1 MNPFELHVLV
11 VKSPCFYGFPMVFS
25 HGFCIEKSTIH
36 SIGVSRDSSKAMK
49 RLAQLFK
56 RQKLEAEPG
65 KCSRVFCF
73 SSCCS
78 GMFWDFSRFFLG
90 GGKFSGLFSFAFFF
104 SVTLCTPCL
113 IW

>member
-11 VKSPCFYGFPMVFS
+11 VKSPRFYGFPIVFS

-73 SSCCS
+73 SCCCS
-78 GMFWDFSRFFLG
+78 GMFWDFSRFCLG
-90 GGKFSGLFSFAFFF
+90 PNFQDCLVLRFFF
-104 SVTLCTPCL
+104 QGLYVLLVILSS
-113 IW
+113 